1 MDNYELNLEK
11 VLEIFDLGKT
21 LVEPES
27 IYSMSNTNYLV
38 TTEKGQFVVRFLR
51 NETHASVINGDAIY
65 KHLKKFHLISP
76 EYVRKDNGD
85 LTDVI
90 EGTLVCVEKKV
101 LGQVIEKVDAEFC
114 KKCGELLAKFHLF
127 VGNLPEENTGW
138 LDKESTEV
146 PLRSSST
153 TKKAVTLVKQN
164 QKIYSTN
171 LPTGIIHGDV
181 HEGNVLV
188 DLNNEISAIIDF
200 DESEYNILLV
210 DVARSI
216 IDLGDPEEKGELNTE
231 LVQAF
236 LKGYNSN
243 RPLTEDE
250 KTYFEE
256 ALKYA
261 AGKCAIWLCNRN
273 YEGEAARYI
282 TIAENFTNTWNMIKE
297 KI

>member
-1 MDNYELNLEK
+1 MDPYELHLEK
-11 VLEIFDLGKT
+11 VMEMFDLGKT

-27 IYSMSNTNYLV
+27 IYSMSNANYLV

-51 NETHASVINGDAIY
+51 NETHASVINAESIHKY
-65 KHLKKFHLISP
+65 LKKFHIISP
-76 EYVRKDNGD
+76 EYVRKANGE
-85 LTDVI
+85 LTETI
-90 EGTLVCVEKKV
+90 EGTLVSVEKKV

-138 LDKESTEV
+138 LDRESTEM
-146 PLRSSST
+146 PLRSTST
-153 TKKAVTLVKQN
+153 TKTAVTLVKQN
-164 QKIYSTN
+164 QKIYSSN
-171 LPTGIIHGDV
+171 LPTGIIHGDI

-188 DLNNEISAIIDF
+188 DMNNDISAIVDF

-210 DVARSI
+210 DVARSL

-236 LKGYNSN
+236 LMGYNAN

-273 YEGEAARYI
+273 YEGEGARYI
-282 TIAENFTNTWNMIKE
+282 TIADNFTNIWNMIKE